1 MPSAVMLL
9 LIPLFAVVAVAY
21 ASVGLGGGSG
31 YLALMT
37 LFGVPY
43 ELMPS
48 TALSLNIVVTSAA
61 LVRYGVA
68 GRIRWSLLAPF
79 LIFAIPAAF
88 VGGMIKVPRQTFL
101 GLLAVALA
109 IVAIAMLRSAAGGSE
124 VIRPP
129 GPLMLWT
136 LAPAIGITIGLASG
150 MLGIGG
156 GIFLGPVILLA
167 RWADPRETVAITS
180 ATVLSLSV
188 AGLAA
193 HGIRGTFDP
202 SFVLPLAVAV
212 LIGGLV
218 GAQLSLT
225 KLSPAA
231 LKRIFAVII
240 VIAAVKAAV
249 TALGIS

>member
-1 MPSAVMLL
+1 MLL
-9 LIPLFAVVAVAY
+9 LIPLFIVVAAAY

-48 TALSLNIVVTSAA
+48 TALTLNIVVTSAA
-61 LVRYGVA
+61 LVRFGIA
-68 GRIRWSLLAPF
+68 GRIRWGLLAPF
-79 LIFAIPAAF
+79 LVFALPAAF
-88 VGGMIKVPRQTFL
+88 VGGLIEVPRQTFL

-109 IVAIAMLRSAAGGSE
+109 LVAIAMLRSAADDSNDL
-124 VIRPP
+124 RPP
-129 GPLMLWT
+129 RLLVLWT
-136 LAPAIGITIGLASG
+136 LAPVIGITIGLASG

-167 RWADPRETVAITS
+167 RWADPRETAAITS

-202 SFVLPLAVAV
+202 SFVLPLSVAV
-212 LIGGLV
+212 LIGGLA
-218 GAQLSLT
+218 GAHLSVT
-225 KLSPAA
+225 RLSPST
-231 LKRIFAVII
+231 LKRTFAVII
-240 VIAAVKAAV
+240 VIAAVKA
-249 TALGIS
+249 TLDALGIA

>member
-1 MPSAVMLL
+1 MLL
-9 LIPLFAVVAVAY
+9 LIPLFAMVAVAY

-31 YLALMT
+31 YLALMM

-48 TALSLNIVVTSAA
+48 TALTLNIVVTSAA
-61 LVRYGVA
+61 LVRYGIA

-79 LIFAIPAAF
+79 LIFAIPSAF
-88 VGGMIKVPRQTFL
+88 LGGLLQVPRRTFL
-101 GLLAVALA
+101 VLLAVALA
-109 IVAIAMLRSAAGGSE
+109 LVAIAMLRSAASDSDH
-124 VIRPP
+124 VRPP
-129 GPLMLWT
+129 RPLVLWT
-136 LAPAIGITIGLASG
+136 LAPVIGIAIGLASG
-150 MLGIGG
+150 MLGVGG

-167 RWADPRETVAITS
+167 HWADPRETAAITS

-193 HGIRGTFDP
+193 HGIRGAFEP

-218 GAQLSLT
+218 GAHLSLT
-225 KLSPAA
+225 RLSPPA

-240 VIAAVKAAV
+240 VIAAIKAAL
-249 TALGIS
+249 TAFGMT